1 MKMTLYH
8 LTGSARGRTQ
18 FIDADSVSFGTGDQC
33 GITFDR
39 AIDVSVYPLHAE
51 LTVENGHPI
60 IRDRSGKRALFVN
73 GLRQMEALLQDG
85 DLLEF
90 GEQGPQMRFR
100 LSPDQASD
108 TKSWRTIVEDSQDIV
123 VRTPHTRYL
132 SPLYLA
138 RHVLRDIVLHAS
150 PAVKVAAAIV
160 LVAPLLLISWLG
172 VVVYREHQAA
182 ALSERKLAEL
192 SSQLQTGRL
201 TQTELERR
209 IEREREGAEAL
220 RRRQEGEIAAL
231 MAKLKGM
238 EAARESTQDVR
249 AIQQQLSAI
258 RQSQSFAEDII
269 RRFGGSVG
277 LLQGSY
283 GFKEK
288 KTGRPLRYQGLD
300 QLGNP
305 YVDKDGNALVTLEGI
320 APRVLIY
327 FAGTAFLVD
336 RAGTV
341 VTNRHMVRM
350 WESYEP
356 AKEVIVAGF
365 EPDVVLLRLF
375 FPGEE
380 TPYLLT
386 EVTVSDQVDA
396 AVLRTDRVPTAGIPV
411 ILASGVPPHV
421 GEPVVMVSYPG
432 TVDTML
438 ARTAQ
443 STTQAILAKAGGDPV
458 RLVDEVAQKK
468 LIRPLATQGHLSDV
482 SPELI
487 TYEAA
492 SASGSSGAPIFNRAG
507 TVIGVNQATLQRVEG
522 VHMALPIRFVADLLK
537 ATQQHN
543 PRPQ

>member
-1 MKMTLYH
+1 MKMTFYH
-8 LTGSARGRTQ
+8 LTGSPRGRTQ
-18 FIDADSVSFGTGDQC
+18 FIDADSVTFGTGDQC
-33 GITFDR
+33 RITFDR
-39 AIDVSVYPLHAE
+39 AIDVAVYPLHAE

-90 GEQGPQMRFR
+90 GEQGPQLRFR
-100 LSPDQASD
+100 LSSDQASD
-108 TKSWRTIVEDSQDIV
+108 RKSWRTIVEDSQDIV

-138 RHVLRDIVLHAS
+138 RHILRDIVLHAS
-150 PAVKVAAAIV
+150 PAVKAATAIV
-160 LVAPLLLISWLG
+160 LIAPLLLISWLG

-182 ALSERKLAEL
+182 AMSERRLAEL

-201 TQTELERR
+201 TQTELEQR

-220 RRRQEGEIAAL
+220 RRQQEGEIAAL
-231 MAKLKGM
+231 MAKLKVM
-238 EAARESTQDVR
+238 EAARQSTQDTR

-269 RRFGGSVG
+269 RRFGGSVA
-277 LLQGSY
+277 LLQGGY

-288 KTGRPLRYQGLD
+288 TTGRPLRYQGLD

-341 VTNRHMVRM
+341 VTNRHIVRM

-356 AKEVIVAGF
+356 AKEVIAAGF
-365 EPDVVLLRLF
+365 EPDMVLLRLF

-386 EVTVSDQVDA
+386 EVTVSDQVDVA
-396 AVLRTDRVPTAGIPV
+396 TLRMDRVPAAATPLV
-411 ILASGVPPHV
+411 LASGVPTHV
-421 GEPVVMVSYPG
+421 GEPVVMLSYPG
-432 TVDTML
+432 TVDTLL

-443 STTQAILAKAGGDPV
+443 SISQAILAKAGGDPV
-458 RLVDEVAQKK
+458 RLVNEVAQKK

-482 SPELI
+482 SPDLI

-507 TVIGVNQATLQRVEG
+507 TVIGVNHATLQRVEG
-522 VHMALPIRFVADLLK
+522 VHMALPIRFVADLLN

-543 PRPQ
+543 PQPQ